1 MKLSEIGVN
10 THIHTPYSFSAFSSM
25 DQIFQM
31 TGEENIKVLG
41 INDFYTDEGY
51 NNFKDLA
58 GKYGVYPLFCMEYIG
73 LLKDKQQ
80 QNIRVNDPN
89 NPGRTYLCGKAF
101 SYPFNL
107 GEEYSEKLNM
117 VILESQAQVMA
128 MVEKA
133 NQYFASFGLSI
144 FLDFDQIKTN
154 FAHNLVRERHIA
166 RAIRVMVFQENK
178 DERERKKI
186 LNLILNT
193 DIDGKILNEE
203 AALENVIRS
212 RLLKKGGMAF
222 VAETESTF
230 LPVTD
235 LVNLIL
241 DGKGIPCYPVLLD
254 DPDGNFTEFESDWE
268 LLYQNLVAL
277 GIYAIEL
284 IPGRND
290 FRILKKFVNFFNRR
304 NFIVT
309 FGTEHNT
316 PEMIPLTVKCRHN
329 QPLDDEVK
337 NICFNGACVL
347 AAHQQLM
354 AEGKEGYIDSFG
366 KAKSDRISEFVS
378 LGKVVLQDFLTY

>member
-1 MKLSEIGVN
+1 MNLSETGIN

-31 TGEENIKVLG
+31 AGKENIKVLG
-41 INDFYTDEGY
+41 INDFYTDDGY
-51 NNFKDLA
+51 SEFNDLA
-58 GKYGVYPLFCMEYIG
+58 GTNGVYPLFCMEYIG

-101 SYPFNL
+101 SYPFTL
-107 GEEYSEKLNM
+107 GEKYSEKLQK
-117 VILESQAQVMA
+117 VTHESQAQVMA
-128 MVEKA
+128 MVDKTNA
-133 NQYFASFGLSI
+133 WLTSLGVSI
-144 FLDFDQIKTN
+144 HLDFREIKGK
-154 FAHNLVRERHIA
+154 FARNLVRERHIA
-166 RAIRVMVFQENK
+166 RAIRVMVFQDYK
-178 DERERKKI
+178 DEKERKKI
-186 LNLILNT
+186 FRQILNT
-193 DIDGKILNEE
+193 DIDSKIMNEE
-203 AALENVIRS
+203 AVLENVIRS
-212 RLLKKGGMAF
+212 RLLKEGGMAF
-222 VAETESTF
+222 VAETESAF
-230 LPVTD
+230 LPVTE
-235 LVNLIL
+235 LVKLII

-268 LLYQNLVAL
+268 LLYKDLITL

-290 FRILKKFVNFFNRR
+290 FHILKKFVDFFNKK

-329 QPLDDEVK
+329 QPLDDDMK
-337 NICFNGACVL
+337 NICFDGACVL
-347 AAHQQLM
+347 AAHQHLV

-366 KAKSDRISEFVS
+366 KAKSARISEYVS
-378 LGKVVLQDFLTY
+378 LGKDVLQNFLIY